1 MGRHNRPR
9 PARYLDELRREEM
22 ARAAERFRR
31 QGAGAV
37 RPQRER
43 QEQDMAFLIGMATVA
58 DRFDGCGWD

>member
-1 MGRHNRPR
+1 
-9 PARYLDELRREEM
+9 M